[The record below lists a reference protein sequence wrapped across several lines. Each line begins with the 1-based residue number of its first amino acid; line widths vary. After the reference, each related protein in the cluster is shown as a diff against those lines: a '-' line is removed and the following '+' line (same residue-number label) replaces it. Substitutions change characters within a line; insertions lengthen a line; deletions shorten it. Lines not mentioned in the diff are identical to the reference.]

1 MANDEIRRVS
11 VEHDDDGKPFFAP
24 EQQDVAATPLEE
36 IRDRELQNI
45 GTKEPIHV
53 ASWRA
58 GWDTAVQNIT
68 AQTVPVYGPVEG
80 LMKALDILHG
90 IDYTLQPELIKEAVG
105 EAVEFLRGQYVQ
117 VPPEPAPPADEASFR
132 AGYEQGRKHG
142 EQRKLNESKAFNAG
156 YERAAA
162 IYKDRRDRAAAR
174 LEAMQHRA
182 EKGMPWSEKEV
193 AGVLDVLHG
202 HKNGPEIT
210 APNLGR
216 AIEVDR
222 EERDRKAPMN
232 PDLDDYS
239 KPFSARR
246 ILHNI
251 LGVWSNRSK
260 EYIRGEIQDA
270 RDAIDAGRYTD
281 YPEKVEK
288 LATGCGQNNNYDE
301 GYRRGMIDGEK
312 SGRHAQQCEDNHRL
326 GRWLRAEDDRRQ
338 REIGDR
344 RVKRTGVDDGPPE
357 LPDNGPEVRAARRG
371 VLGAHGEQIRGL
383 ESEQRIQKQTQKLLA
398 DQQVHYEAVLKEQ
411 ADAVRALGRRM
422 DRHADTLEKAVKKA
436 YNIHFEDV
444 CRAGVGGSLAY
455 LWEKLEE
462 RLSEQ
467 DTRIGGIEACHDGHQ
482 SAMDAFHRRLDEHKE
497 MLEARF
503 NAIASNAAAIG
514 EVGNHAQRNENAIGG
529 LVDSVGKLEGRA
541 DTQKAHWE
549 RTENKADS
557 IKADVDRLRT
567 EVGGASGRAETAVAV
582 AREARRIASNH
593 DGDAG
598 VPGLGRDEVKPDG
611 TVVRHEIAPD
621 GSRVRPAGSEDV
633 MDMIDAKGREANLP
647 RPDRPLKQ
655 TAWDNAE
662 NPKQRRGGMATPA
675 PKGAMPAAGP
685 RGAADEEGR

>member
-1 MANDEIRRVS
+1 MDETKEQWHGTRPS
-11 VEHDDDGKPFFAP
+11 PAP
-24 EQQDVAATPLEE
+24 E
-36 IRDRELQNI
+36 
-45 GTKEPIHV
+45 
-53 ASWRA
+53 
-58 GWDTAVQNIT
+58 
-68 AQTVPVYGPVEG
+68 TVPVCGPVEG

-232 PDLDDYS
+232 PDLPDYS

-260 EYIRGEIQDA
+260 EYIRGEVQDA

-281 YPEKVEK
+281 FPEKVEK

-301 GYRRGMIDGEK
+301 GYRRGMIAGEQ

-344 RVKRTGVDDGPPE
+344 GLKHSPVPTDEMRPPAY
-357 LPDNGPEVRAARRG
+357 PDNGPEVRAARRG
-371 VLGAHGEQIRGL
+371 VLGAHGKQIRGL
-383 ESEQRIQKQTQKLLA
+383 ESEQRIQKETQKMLA

-411 ADAVRALGRRM
+411 ADALRGLDRRM

-436 YNIHFEDV
+436 YNLHFEDIT
-444 CRAGVGGSLAY
+444 RAGVGGSLAY
-455 LWEKLEE
+455 LWGILED
-462 RLSEQ
+462 RVAAV
-467 DTRIGGIEACHDGHQ
+467 EAWK
-482 SAMDAFHRRLDEHKE
+482 A
-497 MLEARF
+497 EADNR
-503 NAIASNAAAIG
+503 
-514 EVGNHAQRNENAIGG
+514 AQRNENAIGG

-567 EVGGASGRAETAVAV
+567 EVCRLGAR
-582 AREARRIASNH
+582 
-593 DGDAG
+593 
-598 VPGLGRDEVKPDG
+598 KPSITD
-611 TVVRHEIAPD
+611 VDIKHPD
-621 GSRVRPAGSEDV
+621 PEH
-633 MDMIDAKGREANLP
+633 P
-647 RPDRPLKQ
+647 C
-655 TAWDNAE
+655 
-662 NPKQRRGGMATPA
+662 
-675 PKGAMPAAGP
+675 PKGPN
-685 RGAADEEGR
+685 E